1 MALPMIYTPPKDKAE
16 LERRKVLAEQL
27 KEFVQKPDSSPNTP
41 ESLMAE
47 AGRVGVSKDQMSSL
61 YKQYAPATTP
71 APTTAKPSMFAEQEV
86 EARERSAASGAFGGV
101 NQNPSMSTGPATRLL
116 DRYDA
121 MQGSG
126 SPMGSASTLSQTRSL
141 GSETGKAS
149 RMERKLRG
157 MGYSA
162 AAEKMA
168 LGAATTGLD
177 EPKIK
182 SQEFRG
188 LEEQAKTAATN
199 EAAANAAQKR
209 KQFELQN
216 KLLDQQNKDLTSGM
230 FDYRKYAPSS

>member
-27 KEFVQKPDSSPNTP
+27 KEFVQKPDSSPNTA
-41 ESLMAE
+41 ESLMSE

-61 YKQYAPATTP
+61 YKQYATT
-71 APTTAKPSMFAEQEV
+71 AAKPSMFAEQEA
-86 EARERSAASGAFGGV
+86 EARKRSAASGAFGGV

-141 GSETGKAS
+141 GSETGKAF

-188 LEEQAKTAATN
+188 LEAQTRTAATN

-209 KQFELQN
+209 KQFEFQN

-230 FDYRKYAPSS
+230 FDYRKYAPSP